1 MDFTTTLVHV
11 RFYLQVVGRTTVCVK
26 TCVKSFVAPK
36 GASDITSVS
45 ADWVKVEGILGG
57 SSYKEASLT
66 DQKHL
71 YLSFVA
77 CGAKLSFDQIVVC

>member
-36 GASDITSVS
+36 GASDVTSVS
-45 ADWVKVEGILGG
+45 AD
-57 SSYKEASLT
+57 
-66 DQKHL
+66 
-71 YLSFVA
+71 
-77 CGAKLSFDQIVVC
+77 